1 MTLRAVGRHG
11 RSVRTRGQAADLRRQ
26 RGDAQGQD
34 NGGGRGRAF
43 SQHGTVAP
51 ITLHHRTD
59 FAASMIDGRTVMEV
73 DPDGRSAAEVVALW
87 KYISDRLE
95 KNFRRTVFRRS
106 EHAGGGAGRLSSR
119 RRFRPPG
126 RPVSAERVEA
136 AAMSESS
143 FASLSPALLAR
154 KGGAKPAM
162 RPQNTA
168 GVTDAKSAAA
178 SLEDL
183 GWNDMG
189 DEEAAQTAR
198 VVSIGSAAANPS
210 SVFEQGPEP
219 SPVRATLDRIAAKLE
234 APVQSARP
242 NALKKAAN
250 DSRRA
255 AFTLRLDQER
265 HLKLRLACTVR
276 GRSAQQL
283 VTDALDVLLAQMP
296 EIDSLAAQVLRD

>member
-1 MTLRAVGRHG
+1 M
-11 RSVRTRGQAADLRRQ
+11 
-26 RGDAQGQD
+26 
-34 NGGGRGRAF
+34 
-43 SQHGTVAP
+43 
-51 ITLHHRTD
+51 
-59 FAASMIDGRTVMEV
+59 
-73 DPDGRSAAEVVALW
+73 
-87 KYISDRLE
+87 SD
-95 KNFRRTVFRRS
+95 T
-106 EHAGGGAGRLSSR
+106 G
-119 RRFRPPG
+119 
-126 RPVSAERVEA
+126 
-136 AAMSESS
+136 

-168 GVTDAKSAAA
+168 GVTDAKTAAA
-178 SLEDL
+178 NLEDL

-189 DEEAAQTAR
+189 DEESAQAAR
-198 VVSIGSAAANPS
+198 VVRIAPAAASTSVALEPS
-210 SVFEQGPEP
+210 HEI
-219 SPVRATLDRIAAKLE
+219 SPVRATIERIQAKLE
-234 APVQSARP
+234 SPNPTRP